1 MNVDFLTREVAT
13 VANKQVRIT
22 DQEHQLIL
30 LIRAVGVDLDKI
42 TGIVADM
49 VIRKVTTAPQPEPEP
64 EQEQEPEQDP
74 QPEPTK
80 ILDLL
85 QKQYRR

>member
-30 LIRAVGVDLDKI
+30 FIRAGSVNLEVI

-49 VIRKVTTAPQPEPEP
+49 VIRKVSTAPQPEPEP
-64 EQEQEPEQDP
+64 EQDP
-74 QPEPTK
+74 PK
-80 ILDLL
+80 LLDQL
-85 QKQYRR
+85 QKHYRR

>member
-1 MNVDFLTREVAT
+1 MNM
-13 VANKQVRIT
+13 ANKQVRIT

-64 EQEQEPEQDP
+64 DPEQDRAARVISRTRGRR
-74 QPEPTK
+74 QP
-80 ILDLL
+80 
-85 QKQYRR
+85 